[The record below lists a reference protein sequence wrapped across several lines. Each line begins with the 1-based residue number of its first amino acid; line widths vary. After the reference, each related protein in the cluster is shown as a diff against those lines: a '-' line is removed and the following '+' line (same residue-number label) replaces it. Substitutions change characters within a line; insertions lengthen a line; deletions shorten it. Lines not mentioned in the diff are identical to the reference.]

1 MAKLP
6 DRINIDK
13 SDREIYNSLDQEE
26 ILKFKGGR
34 RTRREQFIFSLAVGF
49 NNKIK
54 SESEIENKEGWFN
67 ARELQSEDYAI
78 LNAVALFHTG
88 TTDILTKKDLVFKIA
103 EVYAHIGIRLLSNK
117 IKNTPYGSFDKILEK
132 DLDDLFSKIKMK

>member
-1 MAKLP
+1 MAKIP

-26 ILKFKGGR
+26 ILKSKGGR

-54 SESEIENKEGWFN
+54 NEIENKEGWFN
-67 ARELQSEDYAI
+67 ARELQPEDYAI
-78 LNAVALFHTG
+78 LNGVALFDSG
-88 TTDILTKKDLVFKIA
+88 SIDILAKKDLVFKTA
-103 EVYAHIGIRLLSNK
+103 EEYAHAGVRLLNNK
-117 IKNTPYGSFDKILEK
+117 IKNIPYGSFDKILEK
-132 DLDDLFSKIKMK
+132 ELDELHKKIRS

>member
-1 MAKLP
+1 MTKIP

-49 NNKIK
+49 NNKAK

-67 ARELQSEDYAI
+67 ARELQPEDYAI

-88 TTDILTKKDLVFKIA
+88 TIDILSKKDLVFKIA
-103 EVYAHIGIRLLSNK
+103 EEYAHLGVRLLSNK
-117 IKNTPYGSFDKILEK
+117 IRNTPYGSFEKILEK
-132 DLDDLFSKIKMK
+132 ELDELCRRIKS